1 MKDIPLKAKVQCSDG
16 HGGSV
21 TAVIVNPVA
30 EEMTHI
36 VVQSEHLA
44 DHLVPLDLVA
54 ETTEKKVHLTCTKE
68 ELEALPNFT
77 EKHFMPVESEEEAM
91 YQGGQWMSPYVASLD
106 TMTIPIDEEN
116 VPPGELAIHR
126 GTDVEATD
134 GHVGV
139 LDEFIIN
146 PESGHVSH
154 FVLRKGH
161 LWSKYEISIP
171 LSAIEKTEYD
181 TVHLNIDKEAV
192 KALPKVD
199 VNRNYSD

>member
-1 MKDIPLKAKVQCSDG
+1 MKDIPLKAKVICGDG

-36 VVQSEHLA
+36 VVQDEHLA
-44 DHLVPLDLVA
+44 DHLVPLALVA
-54 ETTEKKVHLTCTKE
+54 ETSEKEIQLTCTKA
-68 ELEALPNFT
+68 ELEMLPAFT
-77 EKHFMPVESEEEAM
+77 EKHFMPVAPEEYAM
-91 YQGGQWMSPYVASLD
+91 YQGGRWMSPYVVPLD
-106 TMTIPIDEEN
+106 TMTVPVDEEN

-126 GTDVEATD
+126 GTDISATD

-146 PESGHVSH
+146 PENGHVTH

-161 LWSKYEISIP
+161 LWGKHEIAIP
-171 LSAIEKTEYD
+171 LSAIDHTEYD
-181 TVHLNIDKEAV
+181 TVYLNIDKDAV
-192 KALPKVD
+192 KALPPVSVK
-199 VNRNYSD
+199 RNYS